1 MNYPEIFPFTEDILS
16 IILLDRTTGKNIL
29 WATDDYTPISSKSQI
44 RLSQITGSHSN
55 RIKPRIQKQKE
66 EQQNRTRNKAEVFT
80 PSWICNAQNNL
91 IDEAWFGR
99 KDVFN
104 SVEIVDGR
112 VNEKKW
118 KSRKIK
124 IKFSTDIESH
134 KTWQDYVK
142 LTRLEITCG
151 EAPYLV
157 SRYDT
162 VTGKT
167 IKLKERIGL
176 LDRKMRVIC
185 ENAAN
190 EAEFFLWATVA
201 FQNIY
206 GFELQGDN
214 LLLART
220 NLLLSFNEYTK
231 YFLKRSP
238 TEEEQKKIAEIIS
251 WNLWQMDG
259 LTFSTPFSFPEDEH
273 PSLFEEFNRQE
284 NFWKKGNGK
293 MEFDAIVGNPPY
305 QEMDGGGMASAV
317 PVYQYFVEN
326 AMKSKPNFVSMIM
339 PSRWFSGGRGLDKFR
354 DKMIKDKRLRCIN
367 DFLDARDCFPNV
379 EIKGGICYFLWDKNY
394 QDDCIVSTYGSDK
407 SVMKRPLQEN
417 DCKIFIRYNGGV
429 EILRKTR
436 KISQKT
442 FLNLVSSQKPFGLR
456 TYVHGK
462 NKSFEGSIKLY
473 ENKKI
478 GFISENEVL
487 CNKTWVNKY
496 KVYITAA
503 YGAGEGFPHQ
513 ILNKP
518 IFGEKKSCC
527 TETYMVIG
535 PFESETE
542 TKNVISYIRTKYFRF
557 MVLLIKNT
565 QHAPASVYQFVPL
578 QDFTPNSDIDWS
590 KSIPEIDAQLY
601 KKYGLSEDEIAF
613 IEKMI
618 RPMP

>member
-1 MNYPEIFPFTEDILS
+1 MKYPEIFPFTEDILS

-44 RLSQITGSHSN
+44 QLSQITGSHSN

-104 SVEIVDGR
+104 SLEIVDGN
-112 VNEKKW
+112 VNERKW
-118 KSRKIK
+118 KSRKTK

-162 VTGKT
+162 VTGKH
-167 IKLKERIGL
+167 IKLLDRIGL
-176 LDRKMRVIC
+176 LDRKMRIVC

-231 YFLKRSP
+231 HFLKRLP

-259 LTFSTPFSFPEDEH
+259 LTFSTPFSSGDDSEQGF
-273 PSLFEEFNRQE
+273 LFEEMNTVE
-284 NFWKKGNGK
+284 NF
-293 MEFDAIVGNPPY
+293 P
-305 QEMDGGGMASAV
+305 
-317 PVYQYFVEN
+317 
-326 AMKSKPNFVSMIM
+326 
-339 PSRWFSGGRGLDKFR
+339 
-354 DKMIKDKRLRCIN
+354 
-367 DFLDARDCFPNV
+367 
-379 EIKGGICYFLWDKNY
+379 
-394 QDDCIVSTYGSDK
+394 
-407 SVMKRPLQEN
+407 
-417 DCKIFIRYNGGV
+417 CKIMDW
-429 EILRKTR
+429 K
-436 KISQKT
+436 
-442 FLNLVSSQKPFGLR
+442 
-456 TYVHGK
+456 
-462 NKSFEGSIKLY
+462 
-473 ENKKI
+473 ENKI
-478 GFISENEVL
+478 I
-487 CNKTWVNKY
+487 
-496 KVYITAA
+496 
-503 YGAGEGFPHQ
+503 
-513 ILNKP
+513 
-518 IFGEKKSCC
+518 
-527 TETYMVIG
+527 
-535 PFESETE
+535 
-542 TKNVISYIRTKYFRF
+542 
-557 MVLLIKNT
+557 
-565 QHAPASVYQFVPL
+565 
-578 QDFTPNSDIDWS
+578 
-590 KSIPEIDAQLY
+590 LY
-601 KKYGLSEDEIAF
+601 KSLLKKRGA
-613 IEKMI
+613 
-618 RPMP
+618 